1 MVECVATEERRQI
14 RTHHVCICC
23 TYFTDTEKDLELALI
38 YRRLSSLVAVRV
50 FFFLYL
56 LPRVVQTTIASWVAN
71 RQRRRISF

>member
-1 MVECVATEERRQI
+1 MYASDVLISPTQK
-14 RTHHVCICC
+14 RT
-23 TYFTDTEKDLELALI
+23 
-38 YRRLSSLVAVRV
+38 SSLRLFTVGSPLSWRSGS